1 MKECAF
7 FYLMFLNVLKTC
19 RKSKFLGRKIWT
31 NELALKSKKEQGIFG
46 KTFVLAL
53 LSSAVFRLQN
63 RVSDF
68 F

>member
-1 MKECAF
+1 MA
-7 FYLMFLNVLKTC
+7 V
-19 RKSKFLGRKIWT
+19 
-31 NELALKSKKEQGIFG
+31 ALKSKKEQGIFREM
-46 KTFVLAL
+46 FVLAL